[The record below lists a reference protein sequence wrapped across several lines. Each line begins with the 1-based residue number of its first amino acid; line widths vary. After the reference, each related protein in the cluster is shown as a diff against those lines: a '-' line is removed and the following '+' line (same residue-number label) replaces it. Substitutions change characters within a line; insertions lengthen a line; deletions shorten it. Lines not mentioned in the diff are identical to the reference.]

1 MRRVAEFFLYLICL
15 LNLSSGLS
23 AQTVYSPE
31 LENQLQATRSILAQL
46 QDEIGGNDI
55 RLLESLEQLADRLM
69 SLNQYAEAHD
79 ALDRAQQLVRVN
91 DGLYTSKQVPFL
103 GKKIDNFVNWGD
115 WGSAQTL
122 IEHLFWLSTRKIKNA
137 DGRLVESLMHLS
149 DIHLRGVAEDI
160 EENQTQHFF
169 DAAIQTRLA
178 LNIAQEIWS
187 RNDPRLAPV
196 LYNQL
201 KLYYFQSVAID
212 RGGRAG
218 YGLRQIANGRERI
231 LRREESLEIFYRNGL
246 QLLAQLKGIYALS
259 EPVQLEQLA
268 MADLYLAD
276 WQLLFSKRGEALR
289 SYQLAFKLFTEA
301 GVNNDQLS
309 TFFGQLVVLPELTF
323 YENVLEAIV
332 HREQGSE
339 TGLREIT
346 VDASQMLSFSEWSS
360 AFPNIRRPGGFPNQ
374 DGLESNAALISFSL
388 TGLHGASITS
398 ELLVISALG
407 AMQNIELVQKPDSV
421 EVKEEELF
429 KKLNSLRFRPKLVEG
444 VPQDASGVLKYLL
457 VADN

>member
-23 AQTVYSPE
+23 AQTVYFPE

-46 QDEIGGNDI
+46 QNEIGGNDI

-79 ALDRAQQLVRVN
+79 VLDRAQQLVRVN

-268 MADLYLAD
+268 MVDLYLAD
-276 WQLLFSKRGEALR
+276 WQLLFSK
-289 SYQLAFKLFTEA
+289 
-301 GVNNDQLS
+301 
-309 TFFGQLVVLPELTF
+309 
-323 YENVLEAIV
+323 
-332 HREQGSE
+332 
-339 TGLREIT
+339 
-346 VDASQMLSFSEWSS
+346 
-360 AFPNIRRPGGFPNQ
+360 
-374 DGLESNAALISFSL
+374 
-388 TGLHGASITS
+388 
-398 ELLVISALG
+398 
-407 AMQNIELVQKPDSV
+407 
-421 EVKEEELF
+421 
-429 KKLNSLRFRPKLVEG
+429 LVEG
-444 VPQDASGVLKYLL
+444 VPQHASGVQIGRAH
-457 VADN
+457 V